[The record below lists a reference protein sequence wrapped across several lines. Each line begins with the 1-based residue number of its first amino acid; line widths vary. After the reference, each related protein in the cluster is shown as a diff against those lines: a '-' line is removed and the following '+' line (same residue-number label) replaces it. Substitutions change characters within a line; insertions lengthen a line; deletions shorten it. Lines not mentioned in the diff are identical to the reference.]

1 MSEQIDIEQIMDEI
15 RREAKELTEQGLL
28 PDFEQISEKEPVVY
42 DWAVSCAYPVTQ
54 GSALKKCYTRIV
66 SKLVRCVLFPITE
79 RITQVNQEMKIRMDE
94 MDRIITKQQGEILEL
109 RRRVKRLTR
118 ETEDRA

>member
-54 GSALKKCYTRIV
+54 GSTLKKCYTRIV
-66 SKLVRCVLFPITE
+66 SKLVRCALFPITE

>member
-15 RREAKELTEQGLL
+15 RREAQELTEQGLL

-66 SKLVRCVLFPITE
+66 SKLVRCALFPITE

>member
-54 GSALKKCYTRIV
+54 GSTLKKCYTRII
-66 SKLVRCVLFPITE
+66 SKLVRCALFPITE

>member
-1 MSEQIDIEQIMDEI
+1 MSGQIDIEKIMDEI
-15 RREAKELTEQGLL
+15 RREAKEQMEQGLL

-54 GSALKKCYTRIV
+54 GSTLKKWYTRIV
-66 SKLVRCVLFPITE
+66 SKLVRCALFPITE
-79 RITQVNQEMKIRMDE
+79 RITQVNLEMKIRMDE
-94 MDRIITKQQGEILEL
+94 MDRVMKKQQDEIQEL

-118 ETEDRA
+118 EMEDRA